1 MNVVLSSGRLT
12 ADPRIS
18 NSGDLMIARYSL
30 ALDRPVKKDAPEGT
44 RTADFP
50 NYVVFG
56 KGAEFAEKYLRK
68 GMKIIVQGHLQTS
81 VYQKDDG
88 TNIYS
93 TDVIVERQEFADGK
107 RAEDGQGNAATAPS
121 PAPQQY
127 AQQAPQQY
135 GQYVQPAPQQRPAPQ
150 NATPAWMNIPPDA
163 EDNVPFA

>member
-1 MNVVLSSGRLT
+1 MNVVMSSGRLT

-30 ALDRPVKKDAPEGT
+30 ALDRPVRKDAPEGT

-68 GMKIIVQGHLQTS
+68 GMKIIVQGHLQTG
-81 VYQKDDG
+81 QFQREDG
-88 TNIYS
+88 TTVYT

-107 RAEDGQGNAATAPS
+107 RAEDGQGNAATAPA

-127 AQQAPQQY
+127 AQQSPQQY
-135 GQYVQPAPQQRPAPQ
+135 GQYAQPAPQQRTAPQ

>member
-1 MNVVLSSGRLT
+1 MNVVMSSGRLT

-30 ALDRPVKKDAPEGT
+30 ALDRPVRRDAPEGT

-81 VYQKDDG
+81 NYQREDG
-88 TNIYS
+88 TTVYS
-93 TDVIVERQEFADGK
+93 TDVVVERQEFADGK
-107 RAEDGQGNAATAPS
+107 RAEDAPANTATAPA

-127 AQQAPQQY
+127 TQQAQQQY
-135 GQYVQPAPQQRPAPQ
+135 AQPAPQQRPAPQ
-150 NATPAWMNIPPDA
+150 DAAPAWMNIPPDA
-163 EDNVPFA
+163 EDNLPFA

>member
-30 ALDRPVKKDAPEGT
+30 ALDRPVRKDAPEGT

-68 GMKIIVQGHLQTS
+68 GMKIIVQGHLQTGS
-81 VYQKDDG
+81 FTNQEGQTVY
-88 TNIYS
+88 T

-107 RAEDGQGNAATAPS
+107 RAEDGQGNTATAPA

-135 GQYVQPAPQQRPAPQ
+135 GQYAQPAPQQRPAPQ

>member
-1 MNVVLSSGRLT
+1 MNVVMSSGRLT

-30 ALDRPVKKDAPEGT
+30 ALDRPVRKDAPEGT

-56 KGAEFAEKYLRK
+56 KGAEFAQKYLRK
-68 GMKIIVQGHLQTS
+68 GMKIIVQGHLQTGS
-81 VYQKDDG
+81 FTNQEGQTVY
-88 TNIYS
+88 T

-107 RAEDGQGNAATAPS
+107 RAEDSPANTATAPA

-135 GQYVQPAPQQRPAPQ
+135 GQYAQPAPQQRPAPQ
-150 NATPAWMNIPPDA
+150 AAPAWMNIPPDA

>member
-1 MNVVLSSGRLT
+1 MNVVMSSGRLT

-30 ALDRPVKKDAPEGT
+30 ALDRPVRRDAPEGT

-81 VYQKDDG
+81 NYQREDG
-88 TNIYS
+88 TTDTLQISLWNVRNLQTAREQKMLRPTLPQHLLLRHSS
-93 TDVIVERQEFADGK
+93 THSRHSNSMHSLLHNRDRLLRMLLLHG
-107 RAEDGQGNAATAPS
+107 
-121 PAPQQY
+121 
-127 AQQAPQQY
+127 
-135 GQYVQPAPQQRPAPQ
+135 
-150 NATPAWMNIPPDA
+150 
-163 EDNVPFA
+163 